1 MSVRELII
9 QEAREKL
16 KILLTENREKIIQK
30 KNSELI
36 TKNLLK
42 GALFGA
48 GVSGLITGANVLANN
63 PDVIHHPDTAIA
75 GLLLGAGGGALLG
88 LGLSNS
94 QSTKSE
100 NTKEELKK
108 RLIRY
113 SLLGA
118 GASALAMGGY
128 TAAGN
133 HIGHRKLIGA
143 GLLLGAG
150 AGYLLGRITSSKN
163 EKKDKK

>member
-1 MSVRELII
+1 MSIKELVI

-30 KNSELI
+30 KNSESV
-36 TKNLLK
+36 TRNLLK
-42 GALFGA
+42 GALLGA
-48 GVSGLITGANVLANN
+48 GASGLITGANILADN
-63 PDVIHHPDTAIA
+63 PDVTHHPDTAIA

-88 LGLSNS
+88 MGLSKFK
-94 QSTKSE
+94 STKPG
-100 NTKEELKK
+100 NTKEEIKN

-113 SLLGA
+113 TLLGA

-128 TAAGN
+128 AAAGN
-133 HIGHRKLIGA
+133 HIGHHRLIGA

-150 AGYLLGRITSSKN
+150 AGHLLGRITSPKN